1 MRLGSLFG
9 IPLKLS
15 PLSLPMMA
23 LAVWLGEGERLSVM
37 MGSILLHELAH
48 VAAAKALHVRV
59 LEMELMPVGGAARLE
74 NLWRLRP
81 GQAALVALA
90 GPTCN
95 LLLMAAAV
103 GMQRCGLIGLDW
115 AARAVEQ
122 NAVILAFN
130 LLPALPMDGGR
141 VLCGLIGRRM
151 TPSAAAKVGAGI
163 SCGVAAAL
171 LVLSVYGLNRRRLN
185 ITLPMAAFFL
195 MVSAGREMRQSEG
208 AAIESMA
215 GRAFEMEEEGLL
227 PVRWLAVGEETTA
240 RRAATRLRPRYM
252 HMIAVF
258 DRAMKPLGVVSE
270 EALFNALVR
279 DGDAKMGELSRN
291 VKTKIF

>member
-23 LAVWLGEGERLSVM
+23 LAVWLGEGDRLSVM
-37 MGSILLHELAH
+37 MGSILLHEFAH
-48 VAAAKALHVRV
+48 VAAAKALRIRV
-59 LEMELMPVGGAARLE
+59 LELELMPVGGAARME

-90 GPTCN
+90 GPACN

-103 GMQRCGLIGLDW
+103 CMGRKGWLDAAW
-115 AARAVEQ
+115 AVRAAEQ

-151 TPSAAAKVGAGI
+151 SPSAAAKVGAGV

-171 LVLSVYGLNRRRLN
+171 LVLSVYGLRRRRLN
-185 ITLPMAAFFL
+185 ITLPMAALFL
-195 MVSAGREMRQSEG
+195 MLSAGREMRQAEG
-208 AAIESMA
+208 AAVESMA
-215 GRAFEMEEEGLL
+215 DRAFEMEEEGLL
-227 PVRWLAVGEETTA
+227 PVRWLAAREETQA
-240 RRAATRLRPRYM
+240 RQAAARLRPRYM

-258 DRAMKPLGVVSE
+258 DRAMKPVGVVSE
-270 EALFNALVR
+270 EALLDALIR
-279 DGDAKMGELSRN
+279 DGDVKMGELGRN